1 MGLAH
6 IDLPDP
12 VLVLLIGASSA
23 GKSTFA
29 RAHFAATQIL
39 SSDAFRAL
47 VADDECDQAATPAA
61 FRVLHAVANAR
72 LKRRLTT
79 VIDATNVRR
88 SWRRPLIARA
98 AKCGVPVAA
107 IVLDV
112 PLPMLFNRGRE
123 RPDRDVDQATLREQR
138 EEALASVASLHE
150 EGISIVHVLSPPD
163 IGRATVALGMRRSS

>member
-1 MGLAH
+1 
-6 IDLPDP
+6 
-12 VLVLLIGASSA
+12 VLVLLIGASGA

-29 RAHFAATQIL
+29 RAHFAPTQIL
-39 SSDAFRAL
+39 SSDAFRGM
-47 VADDECDQAATPAA
+47 VADDECDQTATPAA

-72 LKRRLTT
+72 LQRGLTT

-98 AKCGVPVAA
+98 AKRGVPVAA

-112 PLPMLFNRGRE
+112 PLATLIDRGQARA
-123 RPDRDVDQATLREQR
+123 DRDVDVATLREQH

-150 EGISIVHVLSPPD
+150 EGISIVHVLSPAD
-163 IGRATVALGMRRSS
+163 VARARVTPAAGTAS